1 MDLDKPVIESPK
13 SLLPLM
19 QRYLDKD
26 STVAARTLEAMDEA
40 EAEQILKDLPSEMAV
55 QIIQHLP
62 NSLAA
67 KLLEAFPQAKLKNI
81 VDHLPTQQAA
91 SIFLFLPEDSRKLFL
106 QYVSQKKKKE
116 IQELLSYP
124 EDSAGRIMTT
134 NYLAF
139 HSNLTVKQAIEKV
152 RKLEKKRAGASY
164 IYVIDEE
171 NILVGIMNMRDMLL
185 ATPESTLDSIMRKD
199 VFTVNCFMDR
209 EKIAHELEMHK
220 YFAAPVTDTE
230 GHLLGVVKAE
240 KLLAGIQ
247 EEATEDLQKMFGVG
261 GDERSFSPIGF
272 SLRTRLP
279 WLHVNLATAFLA
291 ALVVSLF
298 EDIIHKITVLAIY
311 LPVVAGQGGNAGA
324 QSLAVVMRGL
334 VMREIPAKKVKTLI
348 LKETMIGVINGIVIG
363 IVTALIAWLWQ
374 GNAYLGLV
382 IGLGM
387 VVNLAIAGLSG
398 AAIPLIMKGLG
409 LDPAQCSNIILTTIT
424 DVMGFFSFLGFA
436 VIFQKYLV

>member
-1 MDLDKPVIESPK
+1 MDSETPDTEFQT
-13 SLLPLM
+13 SLLPLI

-26 STVAARTLEAMDEA
+26 STVAARTLEGMDEG
-40 EAEQILKDLPSEMAV
+40 EAAQILKDLPSEMAT

-67 KLLEAFPQAKLKNI
+67 RLLEEFPEQKLKGI
-81 VDHLPTQQAA
+81 VDHLPTQQTAA
-91 SIFLFLPEDSRKLFL
+91 IFLYLPKDAKKLFL
-106 QYVSQKKKKE
+106 QYVSRKKKKE
-116 IQELLSYP
+116 IQELLNYP
-124 EDSAGRIMTT
+124 EDSAGRIMST
-134 NYLAF
+134 NFLAF
-139 HSNLTVKQAIEKV
+139 HANLTVKEAIEKV
-152 RKLEKKRAGASY
+152 RKLEQRRAGVSY
-164 IYVIDEE
+164 IYVINEE

-185 ATPESTLDSIMRKD
+185 ALPGATLSSIMRTD

-209 EKIAHELEMHK
+209 EKIAHELESHK
-220 YFAAPVTDTE
+220 YFAAPVTDQE

-261 GDERSFSPIGF
+261 GDERSFSPIGE

-291 ALVVSLF
+291 ASVVSLF

-334 VMREIPAKKVKTLI
+334 VMREIPAHKVKKLI
-348 LKETMIGVINGIVIG
+348 LKETLIGVINGVVIG
-363 IVTALIAWLWQ
+363 LVTALIAWAWQ
-374 GNAYLGLV
+374 GNGYLGLV

-436 VIFQKYLV
+436 VIFQNYLI